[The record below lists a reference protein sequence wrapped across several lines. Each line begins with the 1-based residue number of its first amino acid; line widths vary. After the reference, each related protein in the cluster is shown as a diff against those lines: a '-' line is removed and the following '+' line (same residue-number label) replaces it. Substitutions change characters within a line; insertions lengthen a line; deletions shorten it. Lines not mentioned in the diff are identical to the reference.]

1 MKSQCAKWKEQLLDA
16 ALEQTENVELERHLQ
31 TCSDCARELATLRM
45 RQEKLDDL
53 LPLLLRGVEPP
64 PEFRARLLAAAEAG
78 TEPRGLSRGWLWCV
92 GGGVSALLVAIL
104 ISGPGRRTAPTVT
117 PANLAAAEALV
128 HWRAPTDVL
137 LDSHGPDILKD
148 MPRVGGSYLERPLQQ
163 MRRK

>member
-1 MKSQCAKWKEQLLDA
+1 MRTDFLVGTGHR
-16 ALEQTENVELERHLQ
+16 TEGFE
-31 TCSDCARELATLRM
+31 
-45 RQEKLDDL
+45 
-53 LPLLLRGVEPP
+53 
-64 PEFRARLLAAAEAG
+64 
-78 TEPRGLSRGWLWCV
+78 SRVVVV
-92 GGGVSALLVAIL
+92 GGRRRIGTPIAIL

-137 LDSHGPDILKD
+137 LDSPGPDILRD

>member
-1 MKSQCAKWKEQLLDA
+1 MKNQCAKWKEQLLDA

-78 TEPRGLSRGWLWCV
+78 TDPRGLSRG
-92 GGGVSALLVAIL
+92 GGYW
-104 ISGPGRRTAPTVT
+104 P
-117 PANLAAAEALV
+117 EA
-128 HWRAPTDVL
+128 HRY
-137 LDSHGPDILKD
+137 S
-148 MPRVGGSYLERPLQQ
+148 
-163 MRRK
+163 

>member
-16 ALEQTENVELERHLQ
+16 ALEQTENVELESHLRN
-31 TCSDCARELATLRM
+31 CSDCARELAVLRM
-45 RQEKLDDL
+45 RQKKLDDL

-78 TEPRGLSRGWLWCV
+78 TEPRGLSRGWLWLV
-92 GGGVSALLVAIL
+92 AGVVSALLVAIL
-104 ISGPGRRTAPTVT
+104 INGPGRRTGRTVT

-137 LDSHGPDILKD
+137 LDSHGPDILRD